1 MYKFSF
7 INTSIYYGF
16 NIVGTFLYKDKT
28 YLVNYVTLSG
38 NTKNIQAKTK
48 GEIRKELLINCK
60 RYK

>member
-38 NTKNIQAKTK
+38 NTKTIQAKTK
-48 GEIRKELLINCK
+48 KEIRKELLINCK

>member
-38 NTKNIQAKTK
+38 NTKTIQAKTK
-48 GEIRKELLINCK
+48 KE
-60 RYK
+60 

>member
-7 INTSIYYGF
+7 INSSIYYGL

-28 YLVNYVTLSG
+28 YIVNYITLNGKYKSISAP
-38 NTKNIQAKTK
+38 TKR
-48 GEIRKELLINCK
+48 EIRNELLINCK